1 MRDGSGEWGVGG
13 DDERAAERP
22 HPEPPT
28 PLRSAFRERA
38 LAATYR
44 LQLNGAFTLHD
55 ARGRVP
61 YLHALGV
68 SHLYCSP
75 VLAARAGST
84 HGYDVADPT
93 QVNPE
98 LGGDT
103 AFAALAE
110 TAHAHGMGLVLD
122 IVPNHMGTG
131 PDNPYWDDLLRHG
144 PRSKYARWFDVEW
157 RAPTKRLANKVLLPV
172 LGDSLDA
179 VLERGELKLE
189 VTGLGARVRYFD
201 HHFPIDPT
209 TLPPELELAQR
220 DPSALPAAQEWSAG
234 VEGRARLRA
243 LLERQHYAL
252 DFWRNAS
259 RDVNYRRF
267 FDVNELIAL
276 KVEDAEVFAATHRTV
291 LQFVADGLIDGLR
304 IDHIDGLLEP
314 RRYLE
319 RLRAAVDT
327 RRPTC
332 AGAARFP
339 IVVEKILAPGETLP
353 ADWPVDGTTGYEF
366 MTTLEDVFI
375 DPSGYA
381 VLESK
386 YRGGRTDHEFH
397 AVALESKRAVLRGSL
412 NADVRRLAPML
423 ASLARQAKWPARP
436 IAAYAGAIVEL
447 LAALPVYRTY
457 IDVERPEAE
466 ESDRAMLEYAFGEV
480 RTRAVADAE
489 GIAALER
496 ALLGT
501 WRDADASVARA
512 RLTFVLRLQQLSGPA
527 AAKGVEDTALYVYAP
542 LASRNEVGGDP
553 GVPLEGAVARLHTLL
568 ASHAEHTPRALNAT
582 NTHDTKR
589 SADVRARLDAL
600 SEHAPSWE
608 RRLRLWRRRHRV
620 LQTMARGRLAPTRT
634 TDHFIYQALVGIWPI
649 GVGATPVHENR
660 EILGHLRERLTA
672 YIQKAVREAKVST
685 SWTDPDEEYERA
697 VAAFID
703 GLLDPASPGRY
714 LRDVAP
720 LVAEVG
726 ATGMWNAL
734 ARLTVH
740 LASPGVPDVYQGD
753 ELWFHALVDP
763 DNRRPVDWA
772 MREERLESVRRACE
786 SGADGIPPREALR
799 RWRDDVA
806 DGTLKLYLTT
816 RILRLRRDV
825 AGSVFAHGGYRAI
838 AAEGLHAE
846 RVIAFRRGEGSE
858 ARIVLVPRLTA
869 ALGNDGGAP
878 IGVRWGDTRLAGL
891 DGGGV
896 RGWRCLLSGIEVPV
910 WDGVLQVGDALAEL
924 PVAILAPTK
933 SS

>member
-1 MRDGSGEWGVGG
+1 M
-13 DDERAAERP
+13 
-22 HPEPPT
+22 
-28 PLRSAFRERA
+28 ERA
-38 LAATYR
+38 LTATYR

-55 ARGRVP
+55 ARERVP

-75 VLAARAGST
+75 VLAAHAGST

-93 QVNPE
+93 HVNPE
-98 LGGDT
+98 LGGDA
-103 AFAALAE
+103 AFVALAE
-110 TAHAHGMGLVLD
+110 AAHAHGMGLVLD

-144 PRSKYARWFDVEW
+144 PRSKYAPWFDVEW
-157 RAPTKRLANKVLLPV
+157 RAPSRRLANKVLLPV

-179 VLERGELKLE
+179 VLERGELALE
-189 VTGLGARVRYFD
+189 VTGLGARVRYFE

-220 DPSALPAAQEWSAG
+220 DPSALPAAREWSTGA
-234 VEGRARLRA
+234 EGRARMGA
-243 LLERQHYAL
+243 LLDQQHYAL

-276 KVEDAEVFAATHRTV
+276 KVENAEVFAATHHTV

-304 IDHIDGLLEP
+304 IDHVDGLLEP

-319 RLRAAVDT
+319 RLRASVDE
-327 RRPTC
+327 RRPTR
-332 AGAARFP
+332 AGGARFP

-353 ADWPVDGTTGYEF
+353 RDWPVDGTTGYEF
-366 MTTLEDVFI
+366 MTTLEDVFV
-375 DPSGYA
+375 DPAGYA
-381 VLESK
+381 QLEAR
-386 YRGGRTDHEFH
+386 YRGSSGARERGFH

-423 ASLARQAKWPARP
+423 ASLARQVGWPVRP

-447 LAALPVYRTY
+447 VAALPVYRTY
-457 IDVERPEAE
+457 IDAERPDAE
-466 ESDRAMLEYAFGEV
+466 ESDRANLECAFAEV
-480 RTRAVADAE
+480 RARELADVEAVT
-489 GIAALER
+489 ALER
-496 ALLGT
+496 ALLDT
-501 WRDADASVARA
+501 WRDAEATTARA
-512 RLTFVLRLQQLSGPA
+512 RLGFVLRLQQLSGPA

-553 GVPLEGAVARLHTLL
+553 GVPVAGAVERLHRLL
-568 ASHAEHTPRALNAT
+568 ADHAERTPRALNAT

-589 SADVRARLDAL
+589 SADVRSRLDAL
-600 SEHAPSWE
+600 SEHAASWE
-608 RRLRLWRRRHRV
+608 RRLRMWRRRHRA
-620 LQTMARGRLAPTRT
+620 LQTMVRGRLAPTRT
-634 TDHFIYQALVGIWPI
+634 TDHFIYQALVGIWPVHE
-649 GVGATPVHENR
+649 GTAVHENAAL
-660 EILGHLRERLTA
+660 LGALRERLTA
-672 YIQKAVREAKVST
+672 YILKSVREAKVST

-697 VAAFID
+697 VAAFVA
-703 GLLDPASPGRY
+703 GLVDPASPGRY

-726 ATGMWNAL
+726 MTGMWNAL
-734 ARLTVH
+734 ARLVVH
-740 LASPGVPDVYQGD
+740 LTSPGVPDVYQGD
-753 ELWFHALVDP
+753 ELWFLALVDP

-772 MREERLESVRRACE
+772 AREGVLDSVRRACE
-786 SGADGIPPREALR
+786 AGVHGVPPVETLR
-799 RWRDDVA
+799 QWRDDVA

-816 RILRLRRDV
+816 RLLQLRRGD
-825 AGSVFAHGGYRAI
+825 AGGALACGGYRPI

-846 RVIAFRRGEGSE
+846 RVIAFRRGEDVA

-869 ALGNDGGAP
+869 ALGSDAVAPVGA
-878 IGVRWGDTRLAGL
+878 RWADTRLAGIG
-891 DGGGV
+891 GGGV
-896 RGWRCLLSGIEVPV
+896 RGWRCLLSGIEVPA

-924 PVAILAPTK
+924 PVAVLAPAK
-933 SS
+933 SA